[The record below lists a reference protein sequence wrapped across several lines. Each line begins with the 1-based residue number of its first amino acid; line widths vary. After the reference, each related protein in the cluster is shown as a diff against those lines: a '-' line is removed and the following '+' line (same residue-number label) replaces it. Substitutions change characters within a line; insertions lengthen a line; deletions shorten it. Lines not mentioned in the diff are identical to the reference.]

1 MSWLYLLL
9 SIAAFA
15 VAFKT
20 SSTALMAVALLTAL
34 GLLAAWLMGLLASR
48 MERRSGDPSTL
59 VDPVELHRLRERAE
73 ARRAAADTG
82 TPPG

>member
-20 SSTALMAVALLTAL
+20 SSAALMAIALLAAL

-48 MERRSGDPSTL
+48 MESRSGDPESI
-59 VDPVELHRLRERAE
+59 VDSVELHRLQEQAE
-73 ARRAAADTG
+73 ARRAAAG
-82 TPPG
+82 VEPPSG